1 MGASRTISQAGSK
14 PKHVEIFLTLGANA
28 LKKLWKHG
36 EHQERLKAMGYGK
49 KPLDFGEDVMFDKD
63 NGAKGKLPVFR
74 REFQLIRRC
83 FMRLRII
90 C

>member
-14 PKHVEIFLTLGANA
+14 PKHVEIFPTLGANA

-49 KPLDFGEDVMFDKD
+49 KPLDFGEDIMFDKD